1 MGVTD
6 FFFWT
11 PYRSDMSLLFYK
23 IKFVWSEKFFGDTST
38 LPATF
43 GYVKSQKIP
52 FISVDFSANFLKA
65 QNSVE
70 QPIFI
75 LPKCLVYE
83 KASIFDET

>member
-1 MGVTD
+1 M
-6 FFFWT
+6 
-11 PYRSDMSLLFYK
+11 
-23 IKFVWSEKFFGDTST
+23 FFGDTST

-75 LPKCLVYE
+75 VQKCLVYE
-83 KASIFDET
+83 KASIFDER